1 MLLFLHADASFKPS
15 GDQATQS
22 TQFLCAFYPKK
33 KKHKYLVIIKKA
45 KLEILLL

>member
-33 KKHKYLVIIKKA
+33 KRKYLVIIKKA